1 MRRRSVTVDIL
12 WAGGVTVAAHSR
24 IRDIAGHTADRC
36 RSLWKRAESL
46 LPVRAL
52 QRFLAI
58 DGKTRMV
65 IMASQAF
72 TTLVPL
78 LIVIASINAYPG
90 GDDRLATTLIHRF
103 RLQGQA
109 ADALHTLFSRPP
121 DAIGGLG
128 ILGFVLL
135 LFSLMGLAK
144 ALQNTFEAAWG
155 VPTGGLRC
163 TLYRISGTTLFV
175 AEIVAFALLS
185 AALRGTPG
193 AAATTLL
200 VQFVESCITWLFLQ
214 YLLLS
219 RKIPWRRLIPGAI
232 LAGAGQVIIGA
243 YSAISM
249 PNLIATNSSRYGIIG
264 VSLALITWLLTIA
277 AAIVIAAVAGAE
289 LSGQPP
295 LTLNG

>member
-1 MRRRSVTVDIL
+1 MPVNR
-12 WAGGVTVAAHSR
+12 G
-24 IRDIAGHTADRC
+24 IRDIAGRATDRC
-36 RSLWKRAESL
+36 RSLWKRAEPL
-46 LPVRAL
+46 LPFRVLR
-52 QRFLAI
+52 RFLVI

-72 TTLVPL
+72 TALVPL
-78 LIVIASINAYPG
+78 LIVIASINAYPDG
-90 GDDRLATTLIHRF
+90 NNRLATDLIHRF
-103 RLQGQA
+103 RLRGQA
-109 ADALHTLFSRPP
+109 ADALYTLFSRPP
-121 DAIGGLG
+121 DATGGLG

-135 LFSLMGLAK
+135 LFSLMGLAT
-144 ALQNTFEAAWG
+144 ALQNTFETAWG

-163 TLYRISGTTLFV
+163 ALYRVSGTALFV
-175 AEIVAFALLS
+175 AEIVAFALLA

-200 VQFVESCITWLFLQ
+200 VQLVESVLTWLFLQ

-219 RKIPWRRLIPGAI
+219 RQIPWRRLVPGAI
-232 LAGAGQVIIGA
+232 LAGAGQVIISA

-249 PNLIATNSSRYGIIG
+249 PNLIATNSSRYGLIG
-264 VSLALITWLLTIA
+264 VSMALITWLLTIT

-295 LTLNG
+295 LTLKG

>member
-1 MRRRSVTVDIL
+1 VTVS
-12 WAGGVTVAAHSR
+12 A
-24 IRDIAGHTADRC
+24 RDIAGRAADWC
-36 RSLWKRAESL
+36 RSLWKRAEPL

-52 QRFLAI
+52 RRFLAI
-58 DGKTRMV
+58 DGKTRMM

-72 TTLVPL
+72 TALVPL
-78 LIVIASINAYPG
+78 LIVIASINAYPDG
-90 GDDRLATTLIHRF
+90 NNRLATDLIHRF
-103 RLQGQA
+103 RLRGQA

-121 DAIGGLG
+121 DATGGLG

-135 LFSLMGLAK
+135 LFSLGGLAT
-144 ALQNTFEAAWG
+144 ALQNTFETAWG

-163 TLYRISGTTLFV
+163 ALYRVWGTALFV
-175 AEIVAFALLS
+175 AEIVAFALLA
-185 AALRGTPG
+185 AALRGTSG
-193 AAATTLL
+193 AAVTTLL
-200 VQFVESCITWLFLQ
+200 VQLAESVITWLFLQ

-219 RKIPWRRLIPGAI
+219 RQIPWRRLIPGAI
-232 LAGAGQVIIGA
+232 LAGAGQVIISA

-249 PNLIATNSSRYGIIG
+249 PNLIATNSSRYGLIG
-264 VSLALITWLLTIA
+264 VSMALITWLLTIT